1 MGRAC
6 SIGLSP
12 IREISSSS
20 HAMVLGDYS
29 ELSLRHLSGTLMARI
44 RGAASQA
51 QDLGEIR
58 YHLWI
63 TILGNYLLTSFE
75 YALVVVFLRP
85 HLCLIPPR
93 NARAQSDL
101 LRKGSKIVIPE
112 TEKRVLAPAAFS
124 IHVSEIILT
133 FGVSPKGT
141 FQERSTKEIV
151 PSHYGNDDV
160 SDRRSLT
167 NPSLA
172 PSIRSGGKRSQS
184 IKRPPSGESVRQ
196 TGSIASEHPI
206 QKENE
211 SQQPRLSS
219 DFDWGDPDIA
229 GQWSLDHHQ
238 HNLVNKSPY
247 KTPSKGYLKRP
258 QGAAPTS
265 NNSRSET
272 ESTAGSRKKC
282 IFTVSFAELQRMR
295 LRKLQIKLVKQAVEM
310 HHTGQETKDWEETL
324 QQYSR
329 CHEWPETASD

>member
-1 MGRAC
+1 
-6 SIGLSP
+6 
-12 IREISSSS
+12 
-20 HAMVLGDYS
+20 
-29 ELSLRHLSGTLMARI
+29 MARI
-44 RGAASQA
+44 RGAAFQP

-101 LRKGSKIVIPE
+101 LRKGSKIE
-112 TEKRVLAPAAFS
+112 TEKRVPAPAAFS
-124 IHVSEIILT
+124 IHISEIILT
-133 FGVSPKGT
+133 FWVSPEGT
-141 FQERSTKEIV
+141 FQERSTEEIV
-151 PSHYGNDDV
+151 PGHYGNDDV

-172 PSIRSGGKRSQS
+172 PSIRSSGKRSQS

-196 TGSIASEHPI
+196 TGSITSEHPI
-206 QKENE
+206 QNENE

-219 DFDWGDPDIA
+219 DLDWGNPDIA
-229 GQWSLDHHQ
+229 GQWSLEHHQ

-247 KTPSKGYLKRP
+247 KIPSKGYFKRP
-258 QGAAPTS
+258 QGAAPIS
-265 NNSRSET
+265 NDRRSET
-272 ESTAGSRKKC
+272 ESTAGSRKKG
-282 IFTVSFAELQRMR
+282 ILTVSFAELQRMR

-310 HHTGQETKDWEETL
+310 YHTGQETKDWEETL

-329 CHEWPETASD
+329 CLERSETASD